1 MSAAAFHSE
10 TPEVISPELV
20 LVDPELAQIA
30 RRLHV
35 PPEWHP
41 PPLPP
46 AVPDVRVAHA
56 YRDARRSTR
65 VLGALA
71 TGIPLLLLGAVVVGM
86 VASELR
92 AQLMDPPAKL
102 VAPPTATAAV
112 SADPDSGRWVPTERE
127 VAARTLV
134 VLRQGV
140 LLSVPPALIDRA
152 TGSLASDV
160 HVDCRHVGPTAR
172 FSCKVEIGRSP
183 ARAWLLD
190 VIATRDGG
198 EWEWLG
204 DAAAPGAG

>member
-1 MSAAAFHSE
+1 
-10 TPEVISPELV
+10 
-20 LVDPELAQIA
+20 
-30 RRLHV
+30 
-35 PPEWHP
+35 
-41 PPLPP
+41 
-46 AVPDVRVAHA
+46 
-56 YRDARRSTR
+56 
-65 VLGALA
+65 
-71 TGIPLLLLGAVVVGM
+71 M

-92 AQLMDPPAKL
+92 AQLMDPPATL
-102 VAPPTATAAV
+102 VTPPTPTAAV

-127 VAARTLV
+127 VEARTLV

-140 LLSVPPALIDRA
+140 LLSVPAALIDRA
-152 TGSLASDV
+152 TGALASDV